1 MTGNEQ
7 HQEEMAA
14 PTTHSDVQA
23 PPESPS
29 GEQPRDAQPT
39 GDLALNAGA
48 HTSNEQSAANN
59 TTAETTN
66 VPKPSSDSEQKATAG
81 LSKPP
86 LLCLGAARTGTTSL
100 AQALEEL
107 GIGPVQHGMKLPC
120 GDEWEW
126 EILNRAADATFPVL
140 PSYTGKP
147 FTRADWDELCSSYA
161 AVSDLT
167 TWYAVS
173 LIKAYPDA
181 KVILVERDIDSWL
194 KSIYEVFKYWEKP
207 MTDWVTTH
215 LGPRSGS
222 IRAEVS
228 RKFQLGWTQS
238 TSTKDIMGNA
248 RGAYERHNREVREL
262 VPPEQLLD
270 FKLKDGWEPLCK
282 FLDKPVPEGK
292 KFPHAND
299 TAAYREFVKKA
310 RNESLKQVVKNTVL
324 RRKKLVA

>member
-1 MTGNEQ
+1 MIKNDQLPETLPAATVHSGVQVPTAGTPNEQ
-7 HQEEMAA
+7 QH
-14 PTTHSDVQA
+14 
-23 PPESPS
+23 
-29 GEQPRDAQPT
+29 DAQPS
-39 GDLALNAGA
+39 GNVALNVGED
-48 HTSNEQSAANN
+48 TSNEQSTANN
-59 TTAETTN
+59 TTAETKD
-66 VPKPSSDSEQKATAG
+66 VPKPSSDPEQKATVG

-86 LLCLGAARTGTTSL
+86 ILCLGAARTGTTSL
-100 AQALEEL
+100 AKALEEL

-126 EILNRAADATFPVL
+126 EILNRAADASFPVL

-147 FTRADWDELCSSYA
+147 FSRADWDELCTSYA
-161 AVSDLT
+161 AVTDLT

-194 KSIYEVFKYWEKP
+194 KSIYEVFKQWENP
-207 MTDWVTTH
+207 TTDWAITH

-238 TSTKDIMGNA
+238 TSTKDIVGNA

-292 KFPHAND
+292 KFPHLND
-299 TAAYREFVKKA
+299 AAAYRDFIKKS
-310 RNESLKQVVKNTVL
+310 RNASLKQVVKNTLL

>member
-1 MTGNEQ
+1 MAENEKRL
-7 HQEEMAA
+7 EELSV
-14 PTTHSDVQA
+14 PTVHSEVQV
-23 PPESPS
+23 PTESTPD
-29 GEQPRDAQPT
+29 EQRQDAQPT
-39 GDLALNAGA
+39 GNAVPIAGEY
-48 HTSNEQSAANN
+48 TSNEQSAANN
-59 TTAETTN
+59 TTAETKE
-66 VPKPSSDSEQKATAG
+66 VPKPPSDAEQKATAR

-100 AQALEEL
+100 AQALKEL

-126 EILNRAADATFPVL
+126 EILNRAADASFPVL

-161 AVSDLT
+161 AVTDLT

-194 KSIYEVFKYWEKP
+194 KSIYEVFKYWENP
-207 MTDWVTTH
+207 TTDWVTTH

-238 TSTKDIMGNA
+238 KSTKDIVGNA
-248 RGAYERHNREVREL
+248 RAAYERHNREVREL
-262 VPPEQLLD
+262 ASGAAARLQAQGRMGAALQVSGQACTKRQKVPPFE
-270 FKLKDGWEPLCK
+270 
-282 FLDKPVPEGK
+282 
-292 KFPHAND
+292 
-299 TAAYREFVKKA
+299 
-310 RNESLKQVVKNTVL
+310 
-324 RRKKLVA
+324 